1 MKVIKD
7 VIKKCCY
14 KKIREGM
21 GERDAKVNYK
31 T

>member
-14 KKIREGM
+14 KKIREGK
-21 GERDAKVNYK
+21 GWDRDA
-31 T
+31 